1 MLWVLS
7 VSDAWEAL
15 LSPSVTFRRRTD
27 GKSWTYM
34 SRKRFH
40 LDSEHPLSKH
50 RAQLTNESDGQ
61 TGSEEWA
68 VFRE

>member
-1 MLWVLS
+1 
-7 VSDAWEAL
+7 
-15 LSPSVTFRRRTD
+15 
-27 GKSWTYM
+27 M